1 MFLVFSEALV
11 WLDSWFQILS
21 NRESGF
27 GRYDLALYP
36 QNKTQHGWVIEFKRA
51 EEAWGETLEGM
62 VAEAM
67 DQMRTKNYAAD
78 IRGSRLCG
86 VSLVGIA
93 FKGKDHLMRM
103 EKI

>member
-1 MFLVFSEALV
+1 M
-11 WLDSWFQILS
+11 
-21 NRESGF
+21 
-27 GRYDLALYP
+27 
-36 QNKTQHGWVIEFKRA
+36 IEFKRA

-62 VAEAM
+62 VADAM
-67 DQMRTKNYAAD
+67 DQMKAKNYAAD
-78 IRGSRLCG
+78 IRAQGCAG